1 MGRLFI
7 LEGIDGCGKTTQ
19 LRAITQALVDEG
31 ITFKVQS
38 MLPEGSIRQ
47 IVLFDTSLSPMQ
59 RLLLYKV
66 AAETARLQVLRAM
79 DQFDVV
85 LIDRGPDSFV
95 AYQGWGDGLLSDVLT
110 LNQLFPGFPRPDLV
124 FFLDVSVETS
134 QARVRQARAELDVF
148 EKRSTAFFE
157 RVRAGFIDQ
166 CTKHYPLAV
175 RIDAERPTD
184 EVTRSL
190 LTQIFALLPKER
202 TPSYDALPVLP

>member
-1 MGRLFI
+1 MTGRLFI

-19 LRAITQALVDEG
+19 LRVITQALIDEG

-47 IVLFDTSLSPMQ
+47 IVFFDPSLSPMQ
-59 RLLLYKV
+59 WLLLYKV

-79 DQFDVV
+79 EQFQVV

-95 AYQGWGDGLLSDVLT
+95 AYQGWGDGLLSEVQA
-110 LNQLFPGFPRPDLV
+110 LNQLFPAFPKADLV

-134 QARVRQARAELDVF
+134 QARVRQAREELDVF

-157 RVRAGFIDQ
+157 NVRAGFIDQ
-166 CTKHYPLAV
+166 LDKHYPLGV
-175 RIDAERPTD
+175 RVDAEQPLT
-184 EVTRSL
+184 EVTESIL
-190 LTQIFALLPKER
+190 SKIFSVLRIER
-202 TPSYDALPVLP
+202 TTHASCVLP

>member
-1 MGRLFI
+1 MTGRLFI

-47 IVLFDTSLSPMQ
+47 IVLFDPSLSPMQ

-79 DQFDVV
+79 EQFQVV

-95 AYQGWGDGLLSDVLT
+95 AYQGWGDGLLSEVQA
-110 LNQLFPGFPRPDLV
+110 LNQLFPAFPKADLV

-134 QARVRQARAELDVF
+134 QARVRQAREELDVF
-148 EKRSTAFFE
+148 EKRGTAFFE
-157 RVRAGFIDQ
+157 NVRAGFIDQ
-166 CTKHYPLAV
+166 LDKHYPLGV
-175 RIDAERPTD
+175 RVDAEQPLT
-184 EVTRSL
+184 EVTESIL
-190 LTQIFALLPKER
+190 SKIFSVLRIER
-202 TPSYDALPVLP
+202 TTDASCVLP

>member
-1 MGRLFI
+1 MTGRLFI

-19 LRAITQALVDEG
+19 LRVITQALIDEG

-47 IVLFDTSLSPMQ
+47 IVFFDPSLSPMQ
-59 RLLLYKV
+59 WLLLYKV

-79 DQFDVV
+79 EQFQVV

-95 AYQGWGDGLLSDVLT
+95 AYQGWGDGLLSEVQA
-110 LNQLFPGFPRPDLV
+110 LNQLFPAFPKADLV

-134 QARVRQARAELDVF
+134 QARVRQAREELDVF

-157 RVRAGFIDQ
+157 NVRAGFIDQ
-166 CTKHYPLAV
+166 LDKHYPLGV
-175 RIDAERPTD
+175 RVDAEQPLT
-184 EVTRSL
+184 EVTESILSKIFSVLRIERS
-190 LTQIFALLPKER
+190 THA
-202 TPSYDALPVLP
+202 SCVLP

>member
-1 MGRLFI
+1 MTGRLFI

-19 LRAITQALVDEG
+19 LRVITQALIDEG

-47 IVLFDTSLSPMQ
+47 IVFFDPSLSPMQ
-59 RLLLYKV
+59 WLLLYKV

-79 DQFDVV
+79 EQFQVV

-95 AYQGWGDGLLSDVLT
+95 AYQGWGDGLLSEVQA
-110 LNQLFPGFPRPDLV
+110 LNQLFPAFPKADLV

-134 QARVRQARAELDVF
+134 QARVRQAREELDVF

-157 RVRAGFIDQ
+157 NVRAGFIDQ
-166 CTKHYPLAV
+166 LDKHYPLGV
-175 RIDAERPTD
+175 RVDAEQPLT
-184 EVTRSL
+184 EVTESIL
-190 LTQIFALLPKER
+190 SKIFSVLQI
-202 TPSYDALPVLP
+202 

>member
-1 MGRLFI
+1 MTGRLFI

-19 LRAITQALVDEG
+19 LRAITQALIDEG

-47 IVLFDTSLSPMQ
+47 IVLFDPSLSPMQ

-79 DQFDVV
+79 EQFQVV

-95 AYQGWGDGLLSDVLT
+95 AYQGWGDGLLSEVQA
-110 LNQLFPGFPRPDLV
+110 LNQLFPAFPKADLV

-134 QARVRQARAELDVF
+134 QARVRQAREELDVF

-157 RVRAGFIDQ
+157 NVRAGFIDQ
-166 CTKHYPLAV
+166 LDKHYPLGV
-175 RIDAERPTD
+175 RVDAERSLP
-184 EVTRSL
+184 EVTEAIL
-190 LTQIFALLPKER
+190 NKIFSVLHIDR
-202 TPSYDALPVLP
+202 TTHASCVLP

>member
-1 MGRLFI
+1 MTGRLFI

-19 LRAITQALVDEG
+19 LRAITQALIDEG

-47 IVLFDTSLSPMQ
+47 IVLFDPSLSPMQ

-79 DQFDVV
+79 EQFQVV

-95 AYQGWGDGLLSDVLT
+95 AYQGWGDGLLTEVQA
-110 LNQLFPGFPRPDLV
+110 LNQLFPAFPKADLV

-134 QARVRQARAELDVF
+134 QARVRQAREELDVF
-148 EKRSTAFFE
+148 EKRSAAFFE
-157 RVRAGFIDQ
+157 RVRAGFLDQ
-166 CTKHYPLAV
+166 FQQHSLLGV
-175 RIDAERPTD
+175 RIDAERSLP
-184 EVTRSL
+184 EVTEAIL
-190 LTQIFALLPKER
+190 NKIFSVLHIDR
-202 TPSYDALPVLP
+202 TTHASCVLP

>member
-1 MGRLFI
+1 MTGRLFI

-19 LRAITQALVDEG
+19 LRAITQALIDEG

-47 IVLFDTSLSPMQ
+47 IVLFDPSLSPMQ

-79 DQFDVV
+79 EQVEVV
-85 LIDRGPDSFV
+85 LIDRGPDTFV
-95 AYQGWGDGLLSDVLT
+95 AYQGWGDGLLSEVQA
-110 LNQLFPGFPRPDLV
+110 LNQLFPAFPKADLV

-134 QARVRQARAELDVF
+134 QARVRQAREELDVF

-157 RVRAGFIDQ
+157 NVRAGFIDQ
-166 CTKHYPLAV
+166 LDKHYPLGV
-175 RIDAERPTD
+175 RVDAEQPLT
-184 EVTRSL
+184 EVTESIL
-190 LTQIFALLPKER
+190 SKIFSVLKIKR
-202 TPSYDALPVLP
+202 TTDASCVLP